1 MCWLRPGRET
11 LLAWDPETPIAVRV
25 APRPFFSPVNCD
37 NPNSSESAVLS
48 ATEAMKREAT
58 TYERALSLLEHRAR
72 SVAELRRKL
81 IEKGAPRSEIEDVI
95 VRLLDQKLLDD
106 SDFARQ
112 FARSRITGSGVSRFR
127 VLQEL
132 RRKGVGN
139 DIAERALEELQVDEG
154 VDASTSIQR
163 VADKKWKALARLDD
177 LTRRRRLYAFL
188 ARRGFS
194 PDEIRGA
201 MARVGAGAEVL
212 E

>member
-1 MCWLRPGRET
+1 
-11 LLAWDPETPIAVRV
+11 
-25 APRPFFSPVNCD
+25 
-37 NPNSSESAVLS
+37 
-48 ATEAMKREAT
+48 MKREAT

-81 IEKGAPRSEIEDVI
+81 IEKGSPRAEIEEVI
-95 VRLLDQKLLDD
+95 ARLIDQKVLDD

-112 FARSRITGSGVSRFR
+112 FARTRITGSGASRFR

-154 VDASTSIQR
+154 VDASRSIQR
-163 VADKKWKALARLDD
+163 IADKKWKALEKLDD

-201 MARVGAGAEVL
+201 MALVGAEPEVL

>member
-1 MCWLRPGRET
+1 MK
-11 LLAWDPETPIAVRV
+11 
-25 APRPFFSPVNCD
+25 
-37 NPNSSESAVLS
+37 SEP
-48 ATEAMKREAT
+48 T
-58 TYERALSLLEHRAR
+58 TYERALTLLEHRAR

-81 IEKGAPRSEIEDVI
+81 MQKGAPRSEIEDVI
-95 VRLLDQKLLDD
+95 ARLIDQKLLDD
-106 SDFARQ
+106 TDFARQ
-112 FARSRITGSGVSRFR
+112 FARTRITGSGASRFR

-163 VADKKWKALARLDD
+163 VADKKWKALAKLDD

-194 PDEIRGA
+194 PHEIRGA
-201 MARVGAGAEVL
+201 MAHVGAEPEVH